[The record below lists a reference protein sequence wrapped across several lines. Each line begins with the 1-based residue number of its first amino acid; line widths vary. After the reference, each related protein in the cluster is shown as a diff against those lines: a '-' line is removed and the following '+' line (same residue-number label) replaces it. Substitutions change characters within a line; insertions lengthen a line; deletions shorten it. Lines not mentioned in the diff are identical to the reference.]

1 MKFAIISFAVLLRVL
16 VGFQPHSG
24 QDDYQGNIVAERRS
38 PSQKVKYGGDY
49 EAQRHWMEIA
59 YHLPLSEW
67 YFHDLEYWGLDYP
80 PLTAYVSWAF
90 GWLAHNLGSL
100 SDPML
105 GNSGDY
111 DDNNDDHSI
120 TAAYECQSSD
130 DECLQPHPTSEEEQ
144 DHSNYNKQQQQ
155 QQQQQQRGGLRVIK
169 DLVALHSSRFGYEEP
184 SGKMY
189 MRFTVL
195 FLDLIVY
202 MSAVLTI
209 TERLSSDVKN
219 SGDQWESPS
228 ANSSIT
234 STQKQKWLLITSLI
248 QPAIILIDHGH
259 FQYNT
264 TSLGLALWSFH
275 FMTQTSFIGPV
286 VGSFLFSLALNFK
299 QMELYHAPAV
309 FAYLL
314 GRCFCDDDH
323 HKKHQRSMG
332 LRFAG
337 KFCAL
342 GISVLFTFAV
352 LWLPF
357 AFYSRES
364 STNFDLAG
372 IVQVLKRLFP
382 FQRGLFEGKVSNI
395 WCALSIKPIYL
406 RSRIRSDLLPILAT
420 GLTLAMILPSC
431 FLLFMFGRE
440 NSHTSKKKLEFL
452 LWGSV
457 STSLAFFLASYQVH
471 EKGILIALAPLSLL
485 LLDEPLFVTWFSIV
499 ATWSLWPLLVIDR
512 LCEAYVCCIIIFLC
526 VNAMMRP
533 VQISGDISCTRGN
546 YAFYAAGLSSVAI
559 MLLHVVEWRVKPPSH
574 LPDLFAVLWSLLGCG
589 LFCISYLITIWA
601 MTSKAKDGD
610 GTSRQM
616 PQQTNI
622 GKGSRNFFSVL
633 LGLLALTPGESF
645 SYHRGLSLMPLYAG
659 KSDDS
664 RVDDLVLTTDLLER
678 AREPLPW
685 EQQEKK
691 DSEPVLNLSARNSDV
706 LPLANGFREGAD
718 AMSDENHHLT
728 WEDGNLWSVTEHE
741 LSEVGIVVDV
751 ARAPQLLRL
760 PTEQVIASAHFF
772 LGNCTDESL
781 ETLERLLQV
790 DPSLLTYKKCQLQHG
805 IEYLSCMM
813 TRGNR
818 TAAIQMIQTQ
828 FDLSPSMGIQLLK
841 LGVDGGIEESRIAQL
856 LGSAGQSSGKAVKG
870 VVGDMGKD
878 IREWKQVKGGKN
890 SLGG

>member
-24 QDDYQGNIVAERRS
+24 QDDYQGSTVAERRS
-38 PSQKVKYGGDY
+38 LSQKVKYGGDY
-49 EAQRHWMEIA
+49 EAQRHWMEIT

-67 YFHDLEYWGLDYP
+67 YWHDLEYWGLDYP
-80 PLTAYVSWAF
+80 PLTAYVSWAC

-100 SDPML
+100 SSDPL

-130 DECLQPHPTSEEEQ
+130 DECLQTHPTSEEEQ
-144 DHSNYNKQQQQ
+144 DHSNYNQQKQQQQ
-155 QQQQQQRGGLRVIK
+155 QHGGLRVIK

-184 SGKMY
+184 LGKMY

-209 TERLSSDVKN
+209 TKRLSSDVK
-219 SGDQWESPS
+219 SGDQGEPP
-228 ANSSIT
+228 AKSSIT
-234 STQKQKWLLITSLI
+234 SIQKQQWLLITALI

-314 GRCFCDDDH
+314 GRCFCNDDH
-323 HKKHQRSMG
+323 HKKHQRSMA

-364 STNFDLAG
+364 SSTTFDLAG

-431 FLLFMFGRE
+431 FLLFLFGRE
-440 NSHTSKKKLEFL
+440 NKHTSKKNLEFL

-485 LLDEPLFVTWFSIV
+485 LLDSTVFVIWFSIV

-533 VQISGDISCTRGN
+533 VQISVTRGN
-546 YAFYAAGLSSVAI
+546 YAFYAAGLSSVAM
-559 MLLHVVEWRVKPPSH
+559 MLLHVVEWGFKPPSH

-601 MTSKAKDGD
+601 MVSKAKDG
-610 GTSRQM
+610 GISRPM
-616 PQQTNI
+616 PQQTNNI
-622 GKGSRNFFSVL
+622 GKGSRNFFSVF

-645 SYHRGLSLMPLYAG
+645 SYHRGLRVCRHHARSFSMSLYAG
-659 KSDDS
+659 KSDDF
-664 RVDDLVLTTDLLER
+664 RVEDLVLTTDLLER
-678 AREPLPW
+678 AREPLLW

-706 LPLANGFREGAD
+706 LPLADGFSEGAD
-718 AMSDENHHLT
+718 AMSDENHHFT
-728 WEDGNLWSVTEHE
+728 WEDGKQWSVTERE
-741 LSEVGIVVDV
+741 LSTVGIVLDV
-751 ARAPQLLRL
+751 TRAPQLLRL

-781 ETLERLLQV
+781 ESLLQV

-805 IEYLSCMM
+805 IEYLCCMM

-870 VVGDMGKD
+870 VVGDMRKD
-878 IREWKQVKGGKN
+878 IREWKKVKGGKN